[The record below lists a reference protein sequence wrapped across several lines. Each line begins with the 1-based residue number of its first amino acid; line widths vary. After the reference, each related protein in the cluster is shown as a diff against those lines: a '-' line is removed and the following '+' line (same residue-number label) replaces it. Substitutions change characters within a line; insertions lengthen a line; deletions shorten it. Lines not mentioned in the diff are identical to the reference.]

1 MKYSNEGSILKGVH
15 IMNVSVI
22 GIDIAKNVFQLH
34 GIDSQ
39 GNVVLK
45 ERVSRKKFLT
55 VLSTLPKCLIGM
67 EACSTSNYWG
77 RELTK
82 LGHNV
87 KLVSPQYVK
96 PYVKTNKNDS
106 QDAEAIC
113 EAVTRLNMRFVA
125 IKSIEQQDILSLHQS
140 TLTSNKST
148 YRAHKSFE
156 SLTIRIRGNLTS
168 RNYPYPSTSTTYS

>member
-1 MKYSNEGSILKGVH
+1 
-15 IMNVSVI
+15 MNVNVI
-22 GIDIAKNVFQLH
+22 GIDIAKNVFHLH

-39 GNVVLK
+39 GKVVLK

-55 VLSTLPKCLIGM
+55 VLSNLPQCLIGM

-82 LGHNV
+82 LGHTV
-87 KLVSPQYVK
+87 KLISPQYVK

-113 EAVTRLNMRFVA
+113 G
-125 IKSIEQQDILSLHQS
+125 D
-140 TLTSNKST
+140 
-148 YRAHKSFE
+148 
-156 SLTIRIRGNLTS
+156 
-168 RNYPYPSTSTTYS
+168 